1 MVTRLEKSSRLI
13 DKATVLAKSG
23 NWGEEA
29 RKINTS
35 IIELDPKNADAHTR
49 LARCHILLGNLDHA
63 EQVYEQVLK
72 IYPNNLV
79 AKNNLAKIKK
89 NRPLF
94 TGDKLL

>member
-1 MVTRLEKSSRLI
+1 MASRADKSSKLI

-29 RKINTS
+29 RKINSS

-49 LARCHILLGNLDHA
+49 LARCHVLLGNLDSA
-63 EQVYEQVLK
+63 EQVYEKVLK
-72 IYPNNLV
+72 IYPENLV
-79 AKNNLAKIKK
+79 AKNNLSKLKK